1 MPMNITCVNA
11 LAFIGGIG
19 LAATQFQSLPSGGG
33 TMAESR
39 MQQVVSAVAT
49 LSEEVT
55 MTDVDSVRRAT
66 MLRQRAQELTA
77 AANREPARR
86 TPLLSLAENF
96 RPVPL
101 GKPNR
106 HSSRTVL
113 SDHTTLGLF
122 LFILAGGIWFHSLV
136 HPLKMGHKGVT
147 ILAAMRIVEA
157 RF

>member
-1 MPMNITCVNA
+1 MNITCVNA

-19 LAATQFQSLPSGGG
+19 LAATQPQRLPSDGG
-33 TMAESR
+33 TMAAR

-86 TPLLSLAENF
+86 THLLSLAETY
-96 RPVPL
+96 RSAADELAPD
-101 GKPNR
+101 KPD
-106 HSSRTVL
+106 L
-113 SDHTTLGLF
+113 STETF
-122 LFILAGGIWFHSLV
+122 STSAV
-136 HPLKMGHKGVT
+136 KQT
-147 ILAAMRIVEA
+147 E
-157 RF
+157 

>member
-1 MPMNITCVNA
+1 MLMNITCVNA

-19 LAATQFQSLPSGGG
+19 LAATQPQSLPSDGG

-86 TPLLSLAENF
+86 THLLSLAETY
-96 RPVPL
+96 RSAADELAPD
-101 GKPNR
+101 KPD
-106 HSSRTVL
+106 L
-113 SDHTTLGLF
+113 SAETFSTS
-122 LFILAGGIWFHSLV
+122 AV
-136 HPLKMGHKGVT
+136 KQT
-147 ILAAMRIVEA
+147 E
-157 RF
+157 

>member
-1 MPMNITCVNA
+1 MNITCVNA

-19 LAATQFQSLPSGGG
+19 LAATQSQSLPSDGG
-33 TMAESR
+33 TMAESK

-86 TPLLSLAENF
+86 THLLSLAETY
-96 RPVPL
+96 RSAADELAPD
-101 GKPNR
+101 KPD
-106 HSSRTVL
+106 L
-113 SDHTTLGLF
+113 SAETFSTS
-122 LFILAGGIWFHSLV
+122 AV
-136 HPLKMGHKGVT
+136 KQT
-147 ILAAMRIVEA
+147 E
-157 RF
+157 

>member
-1 MPMNITCVNA
+1 MNITCVNA

-19 LAATQFQSLPSGGG
+19 LAATQPQSLPSDGG
-33 TMAESR
+33 TMAAR

-86 TPLLSLAENF
+86 THLLSLAETY
-96 RPVPL
+96 RSAADELAPD
-101 GKPNR
+101 KPD
-106 HSSRTVL
+106 L
-113 SDHTTLGLF
+113 SAETFSTS
-122 LFILAGGIWFHSLV
+122 AV
-136 HPLKMGHKGVT
+136 KQT
-147 ILAAMRIVEA
+147 E
-157 RF
+157 